1 MANSK
6 DNENLNLD
14 SSLEI
19 NDVSSKENSD
29 QKPETHKK
37 NNDQASFA
45 DSAAGAK
52 LSGHYNV
59 AAGKVKKAF
68 GELLDDKDL
77 KKEGRD
83 QELKGKIHKFV
94 GSLRGVRE
102 QAIDR
107 FKTTRK
113 ETKQICKKHGARL
126 LDVATDFVEDMKK
139 ALLK

>member
-6 DNENLNLD
+6 DNENLD

-19 NDVSSKENSD
+19 NDINSQDNSD
-29 QKPETHKK
+29 HKPENQKK
-37 NNDQASFA
+37 NNEQASFA